1 MELIETSFLMFFVF
15 SFLGWIWE
23 SVIYEMIDK
32 HRIVNRGF
40 MFGPYIPIYGTGA
53 MIDLLILGDVTDMV
67 ALFFLSAALCTM
79 VEYVTSFAM
88 EKMFHARWWDYYDM
102 FWHLNGRICVE
113 GALAFGGLSV
123 VLVKWVNPATTYL
136 IGLLSPTALHIVAWT
151 LFVLF
156 VTDFAVSVKQAADFE
171 QKIRRIAEMLVAAKD
186 RMVELYDTVVV
197 ETFYKSALGL
207 LTGRQ
212 KRLLHAFPA
221 LRSVSYPGIVK
232 SIRSVMPGSRE
243 KADLVSITERI
254 MRRLKGETAATKEAA
269 SDDEDTAMQAG
280 FPDTGD
286 IVLPAG
292 SSEPAADVNREA
304 EFMDDKDKT
313 IPAGEIKLDAPKEED
328 VSELSRMTDDYM
340 EFLQKLDSGEIS
352 DDEPEKSGE

>member
-1 MELIETSFLMFFVF
+1 MELIETSFLMFLVF
-15 SFLGWIWE
+15 SVLGWIWE
-23 SVIYEMIDK
+23 SVIYELIDK

-53 MIDLLILGDVTDMV
+53 MIDLLILGDVTNMV

-79 VEYVTSFAM
+79 VEYVTSYAM

-123 VLVKWVNPATTYL
+123 VLVKWVNPATEHL
-136 IGLLSPTALHIVAWT
+136 ISLLSPTALHIVAGT
-151 LFVLF
+151 LFAVF
-156 VTDFAVSVKQAADFE
+156 ITDFIVSVKQAADFE
-171 QKIRRIAEMLVAAKD
+171 QKINRIAEMLVAAKD
-186 RMVELYDTVVV
+186 RMAELYDTVVV
-197 ETFYKSALGL
+197 ETFYKSALSL

-221 LRSVSYPGIVK
+221 LRSINYPGIIK

-254 MRRLKGETAATKEAA
+254 MRRIKGETAETKEASA
-269 SDDEDTAMQAG
+269 ADEET
-280 FPDTGD
+280 
-286 IVLPAG
+286 VLPEG
-292 SSEPAADVNREA
+292 SPELETAVNREVTTMA
-304 EFMDDKDKT
+304 DEKEKAT
-313 IPAGEIKLDAPKEED
+313 PGEIKLDAPKEED

-340 EFLQKLDSGEIS
+340 AFLEKLDSGEIKN
-352 DDEPEKSGE
+352 EAPEKSEE

>member
-1 MELIETSFLMFFVF
+1 VELIETGFLSFFVF

-23 SVIYEMIDK
+23 SVIYELIDK

-40 MFGPYIPIYGTGA
+40 MYGPYIPIYGTGA
-53 MIDLLILGDVTDMV
+53 LIDLLILGDVTNMV
-67 ALFFLSAALCTM
+67 ALFFLSAVLCTM
-79 VEYVTSFAM
+79 VEYVTSYAM

-123 VLVKWVNPATTYL
+123 VLVQWVNPATKHL
-136 IGLLSPTALHIVAWT
+136 ISLLSPTALHIVSWS
-151 LFVLF
+151 LFVMF
-156 VTDFAVSVKQAADFE
+156 VADFVISVKQAVDFE
-171 QKIRRIAEMLVAAKD
+171 QKIRNIAEMLLAAKD

-221 LRSVSYPGIVK
+221 LRSINYPGILK
-232 SIRSVMPGSRE
+232 SIRSVMPGSHE

-254 MRRLKGETAATKEAA
+254 MRLLGGARAEEAGTSDETVSDRATGKETNM
-269 SDDEDTAMQAG
+269 DENNGKVITLGAPSENDEIAG
-280 FPDTGD
+280 
-286 IVLPAG
+286 
-292 SSEPAADVNREA
+292 
-304 EFMDDKDKT
+304 M
-313 IPAGEIKLDAPKEED
+313 
-328 VSELSRMTDDYM
+328 SRMTDDYM
-340 EFLQKLDSGEIS
+340 AFLEAQDSAENASKTADDGPAGEN
-352 DDEPEKSGE
+352 EPTKE

>member
-1 MELIETSFLMFFVF
+1 MRLFETGFLLFFIF

-53 MIDLLILGDVTDMV
+53 MIDLLILGDVDNMV
-67 ALFFLSAALCTM
+67 LLFFLSAILCTM

-102 FWHLNGRICVE
+102 FWHLNGRICLE

-123 VLVKWVNPATTYL
+123 VLVQWINPAARHL
-136 IGLLSPTALHIVAWT
+136 ISLLSPTALHIVAWV
-151 LFVLF
+151 LFAVF
-156 VTDFAVSVKQAADFE
+156 VTDFVISVRQAADFE
-171 QKIRRIAEMLVAAKD
+171 KKVRRIAEMLVAAKD

-197 ETFYKSALGL
+197 ETFYKSALSL

-221 LRSVSYPGIVK
+221 LRSVSYPGIIK

-254 MRRLKGETAATKEAA
+254 MRLLKGESAEEVNKEV
-269 SDDEDTAMQAG
+269 STMDDEKNKST
-280 FPDTGD
+280 PDSVIT
-286 IVLPAG
+286 LQP
-292 SSEPAADVNREA
+292 P
-304 EFMDDKDKT
+304 KD
-313 IPAGEIKLDAPKEED
+313 ED
-328 VSELSRMTDDYM
+328 VSELSRMTDDYTA
-340 EFLQKLDSGEIS
+340 FLEKLDSGEIT
-352 DDEPEKSGE
+352 DDETSKESEEDQ

>member
-1 MELIETSFLMFFVF
+1 MELIETSFLMFLVF

-23 SVIYEMIDK
+23 SVIYELIDK

-53 MIDLLILGDVTDMV
+53 MIDLLILGDVTNMV

-79 VEYVTSFAM
+79 VEYVTSYAM

-123 VLVKWVNPATTYL
+123 VLVKWVNPATEHL
-136 IGLLSPTALHIVAWT
+136 ISLLSPTALHIVAGT
-151 LFVLF
+151 LFAVF
-156 VTDFAVSVKQAADFE
+156 ITDFIVSVKQAADFE
-171 QKIRRIAEMLVAAKD
+171 QKINRIAEMLVAAKD
-186 RMVELYDTVVV
+186 RMAELYDTVVV
-197 ETFYKSALGL
+197 ETFYKSALSL

-221 LRSVSYPGIVK
+221 LRSINYPGIIK

-254 MRRLKGETAATKEAA
+254 MRRIKGETAETKE
-269 SDDEDTAMQAG
+269 
-280 FPDTGD
+280 
-286 IVLPAG
+286 V
-292 SSEPAADVNREA
+292 PAADEETVLPEGSPELATAVNREVTTMA
-304 EFMDDKDKT
+304 DEKEKVT
-313 IPAGEIKLDAPKEED
+313 PGEIKLDAPQEED

-340 EFLQKLDSGEIS
+340 AFLEKLDSGEIKNE
-352 DDEPEKSGE
+352 EPEKSEE